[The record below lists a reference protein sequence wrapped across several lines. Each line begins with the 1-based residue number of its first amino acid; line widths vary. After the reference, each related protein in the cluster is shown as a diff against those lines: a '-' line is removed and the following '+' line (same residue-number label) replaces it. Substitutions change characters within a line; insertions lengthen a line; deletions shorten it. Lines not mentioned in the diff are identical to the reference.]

1 MAVSSLVVSAGADGR
16 SVVRRL
22 RGSVPLGLRELRGS
36 DAGHA
41 ALRVAVV
48 QTAAYLVGG
57 DEVRLHVRV
66 DDGAALELCEI
77 SATLVHPG
85 EPARQIIDVEVGD
98 HARLV
103 FAELPVIVASGARL
117 ERRLTITLGAGSQ
130 VLHRDTLVLGR
141 HGEELGHALVRSR
154 VERAGVPVLDE
165 TVDSSELASPRSAAV
180 LGDARVIGTLARYGT
195 SGAAPDGAFA
205 LSEVDTLVRVL
216 ARRACDLRDLDARQ
230 SDWSTAIL
238 QGAGPR

>member
-1 MAVSSLVVSAGADGR
+1 VSSLVVSVGADGR

-22 RGSVPLGLRELRGS
+22 RGSAPLGLREV
-36 DAGHA
+36 HA
-41 ALRVAVV
+41 SNDGQAARRVAIV

-85 EPARQIIDVEVGD
+85 GPARQIIDVEVGD

-117 ERRLTITLGAGSQ
+117 ERRLTITLGVGSQ
-130 VLHRDTLVLGR
+130 VVHRDTLVLGR
-141 HGEELGHALVRSR
+141 HGEALGDALVRSR

-165 TVDSSELASPRSAAV
+165 TLDSGEFASPRSAAV
-180 LGDARVIGTLARYGT
+180 LGDTRVIGTLARYGT
-195 SGAAPDGAFA
+195 AGSVPEGAFA
-205 LSEVDTLVRVL
+205 LSETDTLVRRL
-216 ARRACDLRDLDARQ
+216 ARRTRDLRDLDACQ
-230 SDWSTAIL
+230 SAWSTTVLMDPDAL
-238 QGAGPR
+238 